1 VRFPARSSRIDRSTG
16 GVYGRMIGSFLAR
29 AGGAAFCAIG
39 AGGLLAPEALG
50 KNYGVPATT
59 PEAQAYVRATAAR
72 DLVLGLL
79 ILRFSQRGE
88 RGALAATLAVSTI
101 AALTDAANAAGTP
114 NVALHAGGAVAL
126 LAAAAL
132 VAAER

>member
-1 VRFPARSSRIDRSTG
+1 
-16 GVYGRMIGSFLAR
+16 MIGTFLSR

-39 AGGLLAPEALG
+39 VGGLLSPEALG
-50 KNYGVPATT
+50 TNYGVSAAS

-79 ILRFSQRGE
+79 ILRFSVRGE
-88 RGALAATLAVSTI
+88 RDALTATLAVSTI
-101 AALTDAANAAGTP
+101 AALTDAVNAAGTP
-114 NVALHAGGAVAL
+114 SVALHAGGAVAL
-126 LAAAAL
+126 LAAAAF